1 MIVVGTAGHVDHGKS
16 SLVKSLTGVDPD
28 RLKEEKT
35 REMTIDLGFAWFVL
49 PNGITVS
56 LIDVPGHRDFIEN
69 MLAGVSG
76 MDAVIFVIAADEGIM
91 PQTREH
97 LAILDLL
104 EISTGVIVLTKC
116 DLVSDIEW
124 LDLIK
129 KDVRQAVVNTFL
141 EKAPIIPFSSKN
153 GWGSTELIA
162 ALEEVLSRIPQRIIS
177 NTPRLSLDRVFSIK
191 GFGTIVTGTLLDG
204 ILNVGDEII
213 IYPSRKQGRIRG
225 IQSHNQF
232 LKKILPGSRV
242 AINISGLE
250 VKDLHRGDLL
260 TTSINFQPSLRVN
273 TWVKILPD
281 ANRGLQQNDEIQVF
295 HLAAKRMGKAR
306 IIGKNRISPGEN
318 GYVQIEFAIP
328 LPVEK
333 RDRFIIRYPSPEET
347 IGGGIILDTC
357 VSRRFRQNNADDL
370 ELVRVAHSGTSEQ
383 KLESLINKKET
394 VKVKE
399 IVGLSDIPGDECISL
414 VSSMIE
420 NGSLIDLSQDEG
432 EFREKTVITV
442 TRWNIQLDKI
452 HRLLSDFHKRHPLR
466 IGMSREELCMRLKKD
481 CNSFDR
487 ILLSLKNNESLV
499 QENGILRLLEHR
511 VVLTNEHLRRI
522 SKFNKIWDAN
532 PYSPPGVEMA
542 RSILGEELLGYLMD
556 TGQVIQLADDII
568 FREQESIEMYN
579 FVIRTIVDNGSVS
592 VAEFRDRFG
601 TSRKFAL
608 AYLEYLDKK
617 GLTIRDGDGRKLT
630 GNINK

>member
-49 PNGITVS
+49 PNGVTVS

-69 MLAGVSG
+69 MLAGVGG

-141 EKAPIIPFSSKN
+141 EKAPIILFSSKN

-162 ALEEVLSRIPQRIIS
+162 ALEKVLSRIPQRIIS

-225 IQSHNQF
+225 IQSHNQI
-232 LKKILPGSRV
+232 LKKILPGSRD

-306 IIGKNRISPGEN
+306 IIGKDRISPGEN

-370 ELVRVAHSGTSEQ
+370 ESIRVAHSGTSEQ
-383 KLESLINKKET
+383 KLQSLINERET

-399 IVGLSDIPGDECISL
+399 IVGLSDIPGDECVSL

-432 EFREKTVITV
+432 EFLEKTVTTV
-442 TRWNIQLDKI
+442 TRMNIQLDKI
-452 HRLLSDFHKRHPLR
+452 HRLMSDFHKRHPLR

-487 ILLSLKNNESLV
+487 ILLSLKNSESLV
-499 QENGILRLLEHR
+499 QENEILRLLEHR
-511 VVLTNEHLRRI
+511 VVLTNEHLRKI

-608 AYLEYLDKK
+608 AFLEYLDKK
-617 GLTIRDGDGRKLT
+617 GVTIREGDGRKLT
-630 GNINK
+630 GSINK